1 MIDQALVRFGLG
13 LRLRLEL
20 LLFLFNFLKK
30 LFSSQ
35 RVEVF
40 VDAVSRKELE
50 VGLEG
55 LFPGRR
61 QPRQRP
67 RGRLAAAPLAAPALA
82 AASVA
87 LALLLL
93 CVESGLPGFYRHSL
107 AK

>member
-1 MIDQALVRFGLG
+1 MIHLALVRFGLG
-13 LRLRLEL
+13 FLL
-20 LLFLFNFLKK
+20 LLFDFLKK

-67 RGRLAAAPLAAPALA
+67 RGRLAAAPLAAEA
-82 AASVA
+82 
-87 LALLLL
+87 
-93 CVESGLPGFYRHSL
+93 
-107 AK
+107 